1 MINLDITFIFQIV
14 NFLVLMLVLNIL
26 LYKPMRKLLAGRAA
40 EIAGGHAKAAELDS
54 DVQEK
59 MAEYETRLHDAKTK
73 ASEERGILKKAA
85 LAEETTI
92 LDKARKEATDSV
104 NALKGQVAKEA
115 AQAREYLKEQTQS
128 LSLEICEKVLGRR
141 L

>member
-73 ASEERGILKKAA
+73 ASEERGILKKGA
-85 LAEETTI
+85 LAEETVI
-92 LDKARKEATDSV
+92 LDQARKEAGDSV
-104 NALKGQVAKEA
+104 SALKKRVAKEA
-115 AQAREYLKEQTQS
+115 ADAREFLREQTAS